1 MMAVCAGALI
11 VSCGSGKNMLSVS
24 SLDGEWNITEVDGQ
38 KISTERMPFIGFD
51 VAQKRIYGNSGCN
64 RMMGSF
70 EADSLKPGTL
80 KFGQIGS
87 TRMMCPDMKTE
98 QMVLGALDKVT
109 SFQTVSDKPSVITL
123 CNQDGQPLMTLEKK
137 AAPEVSLSDLSGEWV
152 IELVNGKKIVGT
164 AEVTPFIGFNLDESR
179 IYGNV
184 GCNTINGALMQEDG
198 KPNSLRFDNVATTMM
213 MCPDMETETIVLNA
227 LNETKSFSMKDDKV
241 YLTDEGF
248 LELEEE
254 LNELKNVKR
263 PEVIKALKEAR
274 ALGDLSENADYDAAR
289 AEQAQVEGRIQ
300 ELEKIM
306 ENAHIIKKGSTDKVS
321 LGTTVKI
328 KYVDDDDI
336 EEYRI
341 VGSKEADP
349 SNNKISNESPIAMA
363 IMNAKAGEIRKV
375 ASPNGEYEVE
385 IVEIC

>member
-1 MMAVCAGALI
+1 M
-11 VSCGSGKNMLSVS
+11 
-24 SLDGEWNITEVDGQ
+24 TE
-38 KISTERMPFIGFD
+38 I
-51 VAQKRIYGNSGCN
+51 
-64 RMMGSF
+64 
-70 EADSLKPGTL
+70 
-80 KFGQIGS
+80 
-87 TRMMCPDMKTE
+87 MK
-98 QMVLGALDKVT
+98 
-109 SFQTVSDKPSVITL
+109 
-123 CNQDGQPLMTLEKK
+123 EKK
-137 AAPEVSLSDLSGEWV
+137 TLLTKEGIA
-152 IELVNGKKIVGT
+152 ELRN
-164 AEVTPFIGFNLDESR
+164 ELDEL
-179 IYGNV
+179 I
-184 GCNTINGALMQEDG
+184 
-198 KPNSLRFDNVATTMM
+198 
-213 MCPDMETETIVLNA
+213 
-227 LNETKSFSMKDDKV
+227 
-241 YLTDEGF
+241 
-248 LELEEE
+248 
-254 LNELKNVKR
+254 NVKR
-263 PEVIKALKEAR
+263 PANLKAIKEAR

-385 IVEIC
+385 IVAIC

>member
-1 MMAVCAGALI
+1 
-11 VSCGSGKNMLSVS
+11 
-24 SLDGEWNITEVDGQ
+24 
-38 KISTERMPFIGFD
+38 
-51 VAQKRIYGNSGCN
+51 
-64 RMMGSF
+64 
-70 EADSLKPGTL
+70 
-80 KFGQIGS
+80 
-87 TRMMCPDMKTE
+87 
-98 QMVLGALDKVT
+98 
-109 SFQTVSDKPSVITL
+109 
-123 CNQDGQPLMTLEKK
+123 
-137 AAPEVSLSDLSGEWV
+137 
-152 IELVNGKKIVGT
+152 
-164 AEVTPFIGFNLDESR
+164 
-179 IYGNV
+179 
-184 GCNTINGALMQEDG
+184 
-198 KPNSLRFDNVATTMM
+198 
-213 MCPDMETETIVLNA
+213 
-227 LNETKSFSMKDDKV
+227 MKDDKV

-306 ENAHIIKKGSTDKVS
+306 ENAHIIKKGSTEKVS

-336 EEYRI
+336 EEDRI